1 MLSRALSAGIVV
13 LLIFYPVFAYLG
25 LRYLGAVWSAAL
37 LMAVC
42 VARFFLFRLRR
53 ESAAVG
59 RQLWLLCGGGIVLA
73 AISLARSSADVML
86 YYPVLTNAGML
97 LIFAHSLVYPPSVVE
112 RFARLQEGDLQPEV
126 VAYTRRVTIAWI
138 VFFACNGLAA
148 LYTVWFA
155 SLEIWTLYNG
165 AIAYGLIAAMFGA
178 ELLVRT
184 RFKRRLR
191 A

>member
-1 MLSRALSAGIVV
+1 MLSRALSTGIVV
-13 LLIFYPVFAYLG
+13 LLIFYPVFAYVG

-42 VARFFLFRLRR
+42 IARFFLFRLRR
-53 ESAAVG
+53 ESAAVAP
-59 RQLWLLCGGGIVLA
+59 QLWILCGGGIVLA
-73 AISLARSSADVML
+73 AISLARSSPNAML

-97 LIFAHSLVYPPSVVE
+97 LIFAHSLVYPPTVVE
-112 RFARLQEGDLQPEV
+112 RIARAMEGELPPEV
-126 VAYTRRVTIAWI
+126 VAYTRRVTIAWM
-138 VFFACNGLAA
+138 VFFTCNGLAA
-148 LYTVWFA
+148 LYTVLFA

-165 AIAYGLIAAMFGA
+165 AIAYGLIGAMFGA

-184 RFKRRLR
+184 RFRRRLR